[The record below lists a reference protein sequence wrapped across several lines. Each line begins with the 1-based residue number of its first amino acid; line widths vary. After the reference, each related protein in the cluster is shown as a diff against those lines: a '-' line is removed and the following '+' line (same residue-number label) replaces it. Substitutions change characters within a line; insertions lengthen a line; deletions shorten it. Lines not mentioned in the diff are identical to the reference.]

1 MGGPGF
7 EPRLG
12 RSFLSNISSQP
23 PKGIPMR
30 LIFMT
35 HSVVVWKF
43 SNYLVSEFR
52 MQCASLSAA
61 IAIAK

>member
-1 MGGPGF
+1 
-7 EPRLG
+7 
-12 RSFLSNISSQP
+12 
-23 PKGIPMR
+23 MR